1 MQQAGGPAWRRGAAH
16 PARARAT
23 PRTHPAESASPASTP
38 VGTPRPD
45 TPSSAPAFRL
55 PGPQH
60 TQSGTSGGQ
69 GGSAQAGGPRGGGGQ
84 HTRLA
89 PGPSHAHIQ
98 RNHFARNLAPMAHPS
113 GPRQAALQP
122 LFPVASVPGGA
133 TRARLARLARKVHK
147 AAEVSGYPPPTAHT
161 RHRTDLRLLGTTQA
175 PR

>member
-1 MQQAGGPAWRRGAAH
+1 MQQAGGPRVEEGGGTPGSRQGH
-16 PARARAT
+16 PTHASSGIRFARI
-23 PRTHPAESASPASTP
+23 HPG
-38 VGTPRPD
+38 GTPRSD

-60 TQSGTSGGQ
+60 TLSGTSGGQ